1 MSKTIQIN
9 PSLFNVGGNLSKT
22 KKNREIKQ
30 KPIITPLI
38 TPNAL
43 KNKLLKRIKEHK
55 NKEMF
60 REDEDNKKNT
70 IRDIGIYTDEFN
82 DSIEYLKSLSTEK
95 KNQQREQDLIYNKTI
110 KNRSAFVASPQVK
123 LELPETLKEEHL
135 VPVEI
140 PIPLEE
146 VKINTSILPDPLYGC
161 LRGGKKPT
169 YKTWIISQNN
179 REVNYCNK

>member
-60 REDEDNKKNT
+60 SEDEDNKKNT

-95 KNQQREQDLIYNKTI
+95 KKSTKRTRFNI
-110 KNRSAFVASPQVK
+110 
-123 LELPETLKEEHL
+123 
-135 VPVEI
+135 
-140 PIPLEE
+140 
-146 VKINTSILPDPLYGC
+146 
-161 LRGGKKPT
+161 
-169 YKTWIISQNN
+169 
-179 REVNYCNK
+179 